1 MPQPVAR
8 ARFVRL
14 SETARTPLELRIDGQ
29 PAQALQGD
37 TLLVAILQHQQ
48 RVRTSEF
55 GDGERAGFCLMGACQ
70 DCWVWDGEGNRVRAC
85 STPVAAGMVVHTRP
99 PRDEW
104 SALSTF
110 SEALRAGGGDTG
122 TPA

>member
-1 MPQPVAR
+1 MPQPAAR

-14 SETARTPLELRIDGQ
+14 SETARTPLEFSLDGQ
-29 PAQALQGD
+29 RAEALQGD
-37 TLLVAILQHQQ
+37 TLLVAILQHQR

-70 DCWVWDGEGNRVRAC
+70 DCWVWDADGNRVRAC
-85 STPVAAGMVVHTRP
+85 STPVSAGMVVHTRP

-104 SALSTF
+104 SALSMF
-110 SEALRAGGGDTG
+110 SDTLRAGGSDGG
-122 TPA
+122 PPA